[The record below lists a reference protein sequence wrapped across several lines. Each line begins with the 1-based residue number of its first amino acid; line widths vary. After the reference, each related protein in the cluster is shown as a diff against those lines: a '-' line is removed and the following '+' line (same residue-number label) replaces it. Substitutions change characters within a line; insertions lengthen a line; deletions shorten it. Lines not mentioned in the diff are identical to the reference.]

1 MRPALGPPMPG
12 GRAVASSMPF
22 DERAARRI
30 EAVYATADVAATRA
44 AVLGALEPRTGERI
58 VDLGC
63 GPGYMTRELALA
75 VGPGGYVH
83 ALDLSGP
90 MLALARRRCQGL
102 PAVELAAGDMTAL
115 ALPDGAVDAAVAL
128 QSLAYV
134 LDLARAIGEIARV
147 LRPGGR
153 AVVLDTDFASVV
165 WHGRDQARVDRI
177 LAAYDAHVA
186 HPGLPRRLGRLASD
200 AGLATVRCQVVPILN
215 ASFRPDTFVHGIA
228 PFIRDFVV
236 GAGRVPAGEADA
248 WLAECAALDAAGEF
262 FASLNRYLFV
272 LRRPG

>member
-1 MRPALGPPMPG
+1 
-12 GRAVASSMPF
+12 MPF

-30 EAVYATADVAATRA
+30 EAVYATPDVAATRA
-44 AVLGALEPRTGERI
+44 AVLGALEPRPGERI

-63 GPGYMTRELALA
+63 GPGYMARELALA
-75 VGPGGYVH
+75 VGPGGRVH

-90 MLALARRRCQGL
+90 MLALARRRCRDL
-102 PAVELAAGDMTAL
+102 PAVGLAAGDMTAL
-115 ALPDGAVDAAVAL
+115 ALPDGSVDAAVAL

-134 LDLARAIGEIARV
+134 PDVARAIGEIARV

-186 HPGLPRRLGRLASD
+186 HRGCRAGWAGWRRTRAS
-200 AGLATVRCQVVPILN
+200 
-215 ASFRPDTFVHGIA
+215 RPS
-228 PFIRDFVV
+228 
-236 GAGRVPAGEADA
+236 GAR
-248 WLAECAALDAAGEF
+248 WCR
-262 FASLNRYLFV
+262 S
-272 LRRPG
+272 

>member
-1 MRPALGPPMPG
+1 M
-12 GRAVASSMPF
+12 ASSMPF

-30 EAVYATADVAATRA
+30 EAVYATPDVAATRA
-44 AVLGALEPRTGERI
+44 AVLGALEPRSGERI

-63 GPGYMTRELALA
+63 GPGYMARELALA
-75 VGPGGYVH
+75 VGPGGRVH

-90 MLALARRRCQGL
+90 MLALARRRCRGL
-102 PAVELAAGDMTAL
+102 PAVGLTAGDMTAL
-115 ALPDGAVDAAVAL
+115 ALPDGSVDAAVAL

-134 LDLARAIGEIARV
+134 PDAACAIREIARV

-177 LAAYDAHVA
+177 LAAYDAHVT
-186 HPGLPRRLGRLASD
+186 HPGLPRRLSRLASD
-200 AGLATVRCQVVPILN
+200 AGLATVRREVVPILN
-215 ASFRPDTFVHGIA
+215 ASFHPNTFAYGIA

-236 GAGRVPAGEADA
+236 GTGRVPAGEADV

-272 LRRPG
+272 LRCPG

>member
-1 MRPALGPPMPG
+1 M
-12 GRAVASSMPF
+12 ASSMPF
-22 DERAARRI
+22 DEQAARRI
-30 EAVYATADVAATRA
+30 EAVYATPDVAATRA
-44 AVLGALEPRTGERI
+44 AVLAALEPRPGERI
-58 VDLGC
+58 ADLGC
-63 GPGYMTRELALA
+63 GPGYMARELALA
-75 VGPGGYVH
+75 VGPGGRVH

-90 MLALARRRCQGL
+90 MLALARRRCRGL
-102 PAVELAAGDMTAL
+102 PAVGLAAGDVTAL
-115 ALPDGAVDAAVAL
+115 PLPDAAADAAVAL

-134 LDLARAIGEIARV
+134 PDVARAIGEIARV

-165 WHGRDQARVDRI
+165 WYGRDQARVDRI

-186 HPGLPRRLGRLASD
+186 HPGLPRVLGRLAAD
-200 AGLATVRCQVVPILN
+200 AGLATVRREVVPILS
-215 ASFRPDTFVHGIA
+215 ASFRPDTFAHGIA

-236 GAGRVPAGEADA
+236 GAGRVPAEEADA

-272 LRRPG
+272 LRKPGRSVSDC